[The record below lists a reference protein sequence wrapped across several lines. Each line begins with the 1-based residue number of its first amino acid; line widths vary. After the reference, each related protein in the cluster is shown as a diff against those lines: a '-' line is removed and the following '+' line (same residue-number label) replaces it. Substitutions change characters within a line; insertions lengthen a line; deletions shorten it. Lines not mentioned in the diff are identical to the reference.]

1 MGRRDLALTAARTAF
16 EQTLSLQD
24 YRAVETWAGENWKT
38 IRKDLLACLTAARFA
53 SDRVEILLSEG
64 LIDEA
69 VRYVGGGDGDGTSD
83 AVLLRLMEAAHASHP
98 DWVIRLAER
107 KAARIMEA
115 GSAGLYEVAAQWLQ
129 KSALAHDA
137 AGRIDE
143 WTATIEGLIEKHRK
157 KYKLRPLLEA
167 LRYDS

>member
-24 YRAVETWAGENWKT
+24 YRAVETWAGGELEDDP
-38 IRKDLLACLTAARFA
+38 KDLLACLTAARFA

-69 VRYVGGGDGDGTSD
+69 VRYVGGGDGDGD
-83 AVLLRLMEAAHASHP
+83 ERRLVLRLMEAAHASHP

-129 KSALAHDA
+129 SC
-137 AGRIDE
+137 AGPRCGGPHRRVDRNDR
-143 WTATIEGLIEKHRK
+143 GPHRK
-157 KYKLRPLLEA
+157 TPQKIQAAPA
-167 LRYDS
+167 A